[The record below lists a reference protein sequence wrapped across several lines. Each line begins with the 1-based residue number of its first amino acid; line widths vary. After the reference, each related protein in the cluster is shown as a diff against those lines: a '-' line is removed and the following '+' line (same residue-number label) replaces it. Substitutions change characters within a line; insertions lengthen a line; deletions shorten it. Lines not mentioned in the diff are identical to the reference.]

1 MMLAK
6 LHLNIFS
13 TQSEFIIKWRDSL

>member
-1 MMLAK
+1 MLAK